1 MHWLLGVG
9 TRAVKTSIRP
19 FTTVKVQSNLN
30 SSQIKVGKLQGA
42 SSFLLNE
49 MRLINARI
57 TKLGIDTQ
65 RALEEIQK
73 DVKVGNLKSD
83 LGMANDEI
91 CEESCDEVQ
100 PWIRY
105 LDKEMA
111 DDKKDDPASYFL
123 AKIIRASLLSTD
135 ESHIIKAAHQIKSYY
150 CYEYMASD
158 TFRHTV
164 VGEETEKFLCDL
176 YLKAFGT
183 AMHISFE
190 NPHQDIL
197 IELLLEFHKLMQ
209 QPSEVWN
216 VCCSLAQW

>member
-1 MHWLLGVG
+1 MHWLLGAG

-19 FTTVKVQSNLN
+19 VTTVKVPSNLN
-30 SSQIKVGKLQGA
+30 TSQIEEGKLKGA
-42 SSFLLNE
+42 SSSLLNE

-73 DVKVGNLKSD
+73 DATAGNMKSD
-83 LGMANDEI
+83 LGMANDQI
-91 CEESCDEVQ
+91 CEESDDEVQ

-111 DDKKDDPASYFL
+111 DENKDDPVSYFL
-123 AKIIRASLLSTD
+123 AKIIRESLLSTD
-135 ESHIIKAAHQIKSYY
+135 ESHIIKAADQIKCYY
-150 CYEYMASD
+150 RFEYMSSD

-164 VGEETEKFLCDL
+164 VGEETTNFLRDL
-176 YLKAFGT
+176 YRKAFGT
-183 AMHISFE
+183 AMHIPFE

-197 IELLLEFHKLMQ
+197 IELLLEFHKLIQ

-216 VCCSLAQW
+216 VCFSLAQW